1 MRLTNQKI
9 YELAILINKAQ
20 EENNPENDFIDF
32 NLPININF
40 YIQQNFEL
48 ILNAAILIEK
58 SRNFIIQKYK
68 DSNSE
73 NNSDK
78 ILIKKEYILEAQKE
92 LQDLMNIEQDLNIKI
107 IKLSQFDNINIS
119 SSQLRMIMF
128 MIEDDISDLE

>member
-1 MRLTNQKI
+1 MKLTNQKI

-20 EENNPENDFIDF
+20 EGNNPENDFIDF

-48 ILNAAILIEK
+48 ILNAAVLIEK

-68 DSNSE
+68 DSNNE

-92 LQDLMNIEQDLNIKI
+92 LQDLMNIEQDLNIKT
-107 IKLSQFDNINIS
+107 IKLSQFDNINIL

-128 MIEDDISDLE
+128 MIEDDISNLE

>member
-1 MRLTNQKI
+1 MKFTNQKI

-40 YIQQNFEL
+40 YIQQNFES

-92 LQDLMNIEQDLNIKI
+92 LQDLMNIEQDLNIKT

-128 MIEDDISDLE
+128 MIEDDISNLE

>member
-1 MRLTNQKI
+1 MKLTNQKI

-20 EENNPENDFIDF
+20 EENNLENDFIDF

-68 DSNSE
+68 DSKSE